1 MWLRLKRDV
10 FVEMPRH
17 FMNTD
22 VGSSTNTEY
31 STKILLKVAL
41 TRIFGFWR
49 RRGSR
54 GMRTIVE
61 IEEREN
67 AVEVEWEDGKVWKT
81 GTEVR

>member
-1 MWLRLKRDV
+1 ML
-10 FVEMPRH
+10 RH

-22 VGSSTNTEY
+22 DGSSTNTEY
-31 STKILLKVAL
+31 LTEILLKVAL

-54 GMRTIVE
+54 GVRTIVE

-67 AVEVEWEDGKVWKT
+67 PVEVEWEDGKVWKT
-81 GTEVR
+81 GREDR